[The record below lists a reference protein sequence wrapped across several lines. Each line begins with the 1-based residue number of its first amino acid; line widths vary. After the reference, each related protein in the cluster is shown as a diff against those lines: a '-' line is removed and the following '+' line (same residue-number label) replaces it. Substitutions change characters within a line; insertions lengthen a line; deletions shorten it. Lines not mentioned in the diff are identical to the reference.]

1 MRLLILIPTYNE
13 AANISKL
20 VDEIFKIVPK
30 TSVLVIDD
38 SSPDG
43 TADIVESLKKK
54 YPQLFLLKRA
64 EKNGLGT
71 AYIEGFKWG
80 FAKDFDMFLE
90 MDADFQHNPEY
101 ISQLANLGQKYDVV
115 IGSRYTDG
123 GGVKN
128 FGLLRRI
135 LSRLGS
141 IYLDLV
147 LQTNIKDMTG
157 GFNLYRREALEK
169 INLDT
174 ITSKGYLFQAEMK
187 YKAQKSGCSIVES
200 PIIFINRREG
210 KSKITTAIMLEALT
224 KVWCIR

>member
-157 GFNLYRREALEK
+157 SFNLYRREALEK